1 MYSSEYQFGF
11 ESGFSTSL
19 CTGIVKNVVSRY
31 IHNGSA
37 VLGCFLDASKAFD
50 MVDHGILFQKLINR
64 GLPSPITRFLLSWY
78 RTQKM
83 RVWWESSY
91 SDAFNVSN
99 GVRQGSV
106 LSPAL
111 FAVYLDGL
119 LNELHDSSVGCYWGC
134 KFAGTFCYADDI
146 VLLAPCASAMRY
158 MLNICN
164 TYACS
169 HGLEFNANKSQLI
182 CFRLSTNYPHSPTI
196 HFNDTILQFSDQ
208 VTHLG
213 HLLTY
218 NLDDRPDIIRVVKD
232 INCKANSVLCTFSSA
247 DPFVKC
253 YLIKSYCLSLYG
265 CVLWMLHSPA
275 LKTIEV
281 ALNKILRKVWNLPRQ
296 SHTSVV
302 HCVAQVSTISNLL
315 IKQFCSLFTRAI
327 SSSSCLV
334 RTIFYESSQ
343 LMYSFTGYNHM
354 CGQNHLRI
362 FSDHDF
368 NAASIIRY
376 IHGLYS
382 LQEVYIKELACE

>member
-1 MYSSEYQFGF
+1 MPQCLRDSVLVPIPKGNKDPSHSQNYRAIALASSLSKVLERLILDQYSAYLYSSEYQFGF
-11 ESGFSTSL
+11 KSGSSTSL

-83 RVWWESSY
+83 RVRWESSY

-106 LSPAL
+106 LSPVL
-111 FAVYLDGL
+111 FAIYSDGL

-134 KFAGTFCYADDI
+134 KFAGAFCYADDI

-182 CFRLSTNYPHSPTI
+182 CFRLSTNYP
-196 HFNDTILQFSDQ
+196 FS
-208 VTHLG
+208 H
-213 HLLTY
+213 
-218 NLDDRPDIIRVVKD
+218 
-232 INCKANSVLCTFSSA
+232 
-247 DPFVKC
+247 
-253 YLIKSYCLSLYG
+253 
-265 CVLWMLHSPA
+265 
-275 LKTIEV
+275 
-281 ALNKILRKVWNLPRQ
+281 
-296 SHTSVV
+296 
-302 HCVAQVSTISNLL
+302 
-315 IKQFCSLFTRAI
+315 
-327 SSSSCLV
+327 
-334 RTIFYESSQ
+334 
-343 LMYSFTGYNHM
+343 YSF
-354 CGQNHLRI
+354 Q
-362 FSDHDF
+362 
-368 NAASIIRY
+368 
-376 IHGLYS
+376 
-382 LQEVYIKELACE
+382 